1 MFMKTKKSHL
11 MLTLAVLMTLS
22 TTAQSDGDLLSIGEF
37 EKKQQDIMASNQ
49 VHEDKIKALNNLM
62 EEFDAQAKLLEKFQ
76 AVRNAQNP
84 QSSETN
90 VSKTEVEPTEI
101 AKQLDK
107 SSAIIDKITNKVL
120 NEVYLTEL
128 FVVGNIGQAK
138 LITNNRVFDVDLN
151 NAINKKRQYG
161 NFTIKSFDGE
171 SITLINVETKKTHT
185 LTVRS
190 SEEILAQMKF
200 NRDLLNKYQESSV
213 MGQLDVDLKRQVQ
226 QNIPAPMPV
235 VY

>member
-1 MFMKTKKSHL
+1 

>member
-1 MFMKTKKSHL
+1 MKTKKSHL